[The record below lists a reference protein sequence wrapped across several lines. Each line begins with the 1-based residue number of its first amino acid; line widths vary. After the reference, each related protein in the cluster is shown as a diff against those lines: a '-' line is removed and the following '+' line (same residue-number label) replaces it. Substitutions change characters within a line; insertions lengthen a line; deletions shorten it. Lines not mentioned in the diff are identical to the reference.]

1 MIEVTYSGTANIKGI
16 GNVSETWTFVNT
28 HRSNAIIQGEGYGTI
43 ITEDVNEVATATEF
57 GRGNTHINF
66 NSTDDSLNKI
76 VYPGARFLFAEITGE
91 MAFLNKIV
99 GVTKWEVDTSTG
111 NYKYKMWELK

>member
-1 MIEVTYSGTANIKGI
+1 LEKV
-16 GNVSETWTFVNT
+16 
-28 HRSNAIIQGEGYGTI
+28 
-43 ITEDVNEVATATEF
+43 
-57 GRGNTHINF
+57 
-66 NSTDDSLNKI
+66 
-76 VYPGARFLFAEITGE
+76 VYPGARFLSSEITGE

>member
-1 MIEVTYSGTANIKGI
+1 MVTVIIED
-16 GNVSETWTFVNT
+16 GNGV
-28 HRSNAIIQGEGYGTI
+28 AI
-43 ITEDVNEVATATEF
+43 ATEF
-57 GRGNTHINF
+57 GRGNTLIKL
-66 NSTDDSLNKI
+66 NSTDESLEKV
-76 VYPGARFLFAEITGE
+76 VYPGARFLSSEITGE

>member
-1 MIEVTYSGTANIKGI
+1 MFHE
-16 GNVSETWTFVNT
+16 E
-28 HRSNAIIQGEGYGTI
+28 
-43 ITEDVNEVATATEF
+43 
-57 GRGNTHINF
+57 
-66 NSTDDSLNKI
+66 SLEKV
-76 VYPGARFLFAEITGE
+76 VYPGAGFLSSETIGE